1 MNKYLLDTNILIW
14 VLADSSN
21 ISPTIK
27 DIILADNDIFVTDVS
42 LWEIAIKNSIG
53 KLKSDRNIYEIIEK
67 RKILDFSELEITAR
81 HFEVLRTLPFIHK
94 DPFDRLII
102 SQAICED
109 MIILSADTV
118 FSNYSI
124 RVIE

>member
-27 DIILADNDIFVTDVS
+27 
-42 LWEIAIKNSIG
+42 
-53 KLKSDRNIYEIIEK
+53 
-67 RKILDFSELEITAR
+67 
-81 HFEVLRTLPFIHK
+81 
-94 DPFDRLII
+94 

-118 FSNYSI
+118 FPNYSI